1 MKESLNKTTF
11 KDIKKGDAVNLERA
25 LSLDKRLDGH
35 IVQGHVDS
43 LGKIIEIKN
52 IDNFVEYKI
61 SIKEDSLKEV
71 VYKGSIAIDG
81 ISLTVSQ
88 VTDTYFKVSIIPTT
102 INNTNLKS
110 KKVGDLVNVETDI
123 IGKYIFKYLN
133 KSEDKE
139 KIDMNFL
146 KENGFY

>member
-1 MKESLNKTTF
+1 MTTF

-61 SIKEDSLKEV
+61 SINEDSLKEV

-110 KKVGDLVNVETDI
+110 KKVGDLVDLRIRQTTCR
-123 IGKYIFKYLN
+123 
-133 KSEDKE
+133 
-139 KIDMNFL
+139 
-146 KENGFY
+146 

>member
-61 SIKEDSLKEV
+61 SINEDSLKEV

-133 KSEDKE
+133 KSGGKE

>member
-61 SIKEDSLKEV
+61 SINEDSLKEV

-133 KSEDKE
+133 KNGDKE